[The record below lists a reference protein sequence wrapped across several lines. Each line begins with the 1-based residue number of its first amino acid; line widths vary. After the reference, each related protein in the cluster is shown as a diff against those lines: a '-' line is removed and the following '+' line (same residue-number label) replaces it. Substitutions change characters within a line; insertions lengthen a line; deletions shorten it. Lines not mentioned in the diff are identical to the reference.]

1 MFPMKEQD
9 KTSEKNERIQSNGH
23 KDVHRT
29 QEKWMNIVRISTTD
43 TKYKKGLIRAED
55 KMRNTL
61 EKIKSTLDDA
71 EE

>member
-1 MFPMKEQD
+1 MKEQD
-9 KTSEKNERIQSNGH
+9 KTSENNERIQSNGH
-23 KDVHRT
+23 KNVHRT
-29 QEKWMNIVRISTTD
+29 QEEWMNIVRISTTD

-61 EKIKSTLDDA
+61 EEIKSTLDDA